1 MIEFQKPNIQ
11 LETKTHTPTFGEFVV
26 EPLERGYANTL
37 GNALRRIMLS
47 SLPGAAVTSV
57 KIDGVQH
64 EFSSIEG
71 VAEDVVEIVLNLKRL
86 AIKTYDNEPKVAYIN
101 LTGPKEV
108 TAADIQ
114 CPSDVEIFNK
124 DLHIASLMSG
134 ATLEMT
140 LTIESGR
147 GYVGSDENKKENMP
161 IGTIPVDSIFSP
173 VKKVNF
179 LVKDKRIGSSTNF
192 DTLTLTVE
200 TDGTLSPEDS
210 LSLSAKILN
219 DHLQLF
225 IDMNENLKGMD
236 IMVERAENEKEKFLE
251 MSIDELELSV
261 RSSNC
266 LRRAGINTVED
277 LTIRTEDEMGKIR
290 NLGKKSLNEIKKK
303 LAENSLSFRQCDE

>member
-57 KIDGVQH
+57 KIEGVQH

-86 AIKTYDNEPKVAYIN
+86 AIKTYDNEPKVAYIKQ
-101 LTGPKEV
+101 TGPKEV
-108 TAADIQ
+108 TAADIE

-147 GYVGSDENKKENMP
+147 GYVGSDENKKDNMP

-179 LVKDKRIGSSTNF
+179 QVRDKRIGSSTNF
-192 DTLTLTVE
+192 DTLVFTVE

-225 IDMNENLKGMD
+225 IDMNESLKGMD